1 MLVFLVKTP
10 DRRWATVIPP
20 PSTEIF
26 RRSPWFCFW
35 REKSFSPFL
44 GKFHPPPTAIFSFG
58 DARLLNSVWR
68 RAPLNGLRNPYFF
81 HFRGGAS
88 WPHQGPKLGVW
99 CPRPPPFPPSE
110 TRERSIKKGPK
121 TQAVGQ
127 RACATKSNKI
137 QQKNPCLPWVSE
149 AASQSRKK
157 RRDVHQKSLTTIR
170 AD

>member
-1 MLVFLVKTP
+1 MHFHSPQSLFSLMFLKPNFPFWPGGNRPNIFITYHF
-10 DRRWATVIPP
+10 
-20 PSTEIF
+20 IF
-26 RRSPWFCFW
+26 R
-35 REKSFSPFL
+35 
-44 GKFHPPPTAIFSFG
+44 